1 MYGFNPLT
9 PLDLLHLPVDERV
22 SFDGNWKAQVV
33 KILHTKAQQ
42 HIEKMNEQYVF
53 KANKGIKIWYL
64 NHEIGLGA
72 YEERDISYSNE
83 I

>member
-1 MYGFNPLT
+1 
-9 PLDLLHLPVDERV
+9 
-22 SFDGNWKAQVV
+22 
-33 KILHTKAQQ
+33 
-42 HIEKMNEQYVF
+42 MNEQYVF